1 MRLANRINRLRELNI
16 PASVPENVF
25 DYSNIYPKK
34 PRK

>member
-1 MRLANRINRLRELNI
+1 MRLANRINRLPELNI
-16 PASVPENVF
+16 PVSVAKNVF